1 MRAGISIAI
10 LLCVGGILIANPQVQ
25 EPAAAVAPQP
35 QEKEKPSEKK
45 KPTSFWM
52 EKKLA
57 YSQTLLRG
65 LATGDFRAIE
75 MSGRQLSTLNRV
87 EGFVRNRNDD
97 YRAHLNTFQ
106 QVCNEIVRQAKKEN
120 LEGSTLAFNQLTVS
134 CVNCH
139 RSMRRE

>member
-10 LLCVGGILIANPQVQ
+10 LLCVGSLLIANPQVQ
-25 EPAAAVAPQP
+25 ETTNPVAPQT
-35 QEKEKPSEKK
+35 KEKQEASDQD
-45 KPTSFWM
+45 KPVSFWM
-52 EKKLA
+52 EKKFE

-65 LATGDFRAIE
+65 LATGDFIAIE
-75 MSGRQLSTLNRV
+75 KSGRQLATLNRV
-87 EGFVRNRNDD
+87 EGFVRNHNDD

-106 QVCNEIVRQAKKEN
+106 QVCGEIVRQAKKEN

-139 RSMRRE
+139 RSLRRE